1 MFVQKTIPCLIVA
14 LGLCAPVWSA
24 QTEITAE
31 LALHLKFDN
40 DTKDASGGNLHGEPV
55 NNPAFVE
62 GVTGSHAL
70 ECAGDGSRIA
80 VEPSVALN
88 FGAQTDF
95 SVALWIK
102 TGGWTDDA
110 PILTNKAWKS
120 GKNSGWG
127 LFGTSEGA
135 RWKVNLGDSEKRV
148 DENGGVINDNQW
160 HQIAATF
167 DRDGLAT
174 LYQDG
179 ARIGKTKIAEIGS
192 LDTEFPTVIAQD
204 GTQNYA
210 HSFNST
216 FDDVAIWRRILDAN
230 EINDIYVA
238 GLDGKD
244 LATPKRRKASAPY
257 PKRQSVGIAI
267 DRALRWRGGLDAVA
281 HDIYFGTNP
290 EAVANAT
297 KGSKEYRTTLE
308 FPLYRPEAMQMGT
321 RYYWRIDTHEPDKKI
336 IAGEVWAFTTK
347 RKPVGQWVFNSN
359 GIDGQTVKDLRG
371 GADATVGGSAR
382 LTTNPDALVFDGRE
396 TSVRL
401 PNSIGKELAP
411 DALTAEAWVYVQKR
425 SDPGKP
431 RGIVGT
437 SPRTGW
443 RLGYNDARFEFTL
456 KSQGGSCTLQSQTEY
471 ITERWYHLTATYD
484 GSTARLYVDG
494 NLESTN
500 DRPSGA
506 INVSLAPI
514 EFGAGY
520 LNGRLNEV
528 RLYDRVLSKV
538 EIERSF
544 QAKEASFPKPSHP
557 AFGPYLQFVTHDS
570 AVIRW
575 RTDTPTAT
583 LIEYGEGDFLKERI
597 EDPTP
602 KTEHSVTLNGLKSKV
617 LYQYVIKTVQG
628 DSVSLSPVYECDNF
642 FNYSLPPVPD
652 RPSPYPADALSEP
665 YAKLAQRII
674 NEAGVNRGHCL
685 VLGAG
690 RGRLAYELARQSD
703 LHILGVETDESA
715 VADARHALKQAGLYG
730 PRVTVRLVESLS
742 DLPLSPRFANL
753 IVSERMIAEGGGV
766 GTVNEVLRL
775 LRPSGGVAYIGT
787 LDETRLMRAD
797 ITTWLG
803 SETTPHT
810 IEQVDGGLWLKMT
823 RGVLPGSGEWS
834 HQYGRPDNA
843 ANGGETLQ
851 GATATGELEV
861 QWIGRPGPRAMVD
874 RNPRKPAPLS
884 LNGRL
889 FTQGLHRLIAQDAYN
904 GAILWSLEIPAAERF
919 NMPRDCSNWC
929 LDSEYL
935 YAAIRD
941 DCWRLNAQTGELV
954 AVHDVVTEGG
964 AADVEYNWGYIARSG
979 DKLYGSATRRGA
991 SYDNFRGGSS
1001 EGWYD
1006 ATTGPVTYKVC
1017 SDSLF
1022 AMDPATGE
1030 TVWRYMD
1037 GVILNSTITIARGRV
1052 YFIECQDPKIM
1063 AGTSR
1068 RIGTPE
1074 LWNDQFMVAL
1084 DKKTGKVLWKRPL
1097 DTEDGTIVFYLLCTG
1112 QTLLIGS
1119 SSVSYHVYAFDAED
1133 GAPKWHQEH
1142 KWISNNHGQHMQH
1155 PAIVGDTVY
1164 LRPQGYKIA
1173 DGSLVTKNMPPHEG
1187 GCATFAGTSGA
1198 LIYRGKSGNISMW
1211 DVKTEEVSFW
1221 TSIRPGCWLSTIPAG
1236 GMVLSP
1242 EGGGGCSCGGW
1253 LETSLGFAR
1262 NVIESEA
1269 K

>member
-1 MFVQKTIPCLIVA
+1 M
-14 LGLCAPVWSA
+14 
-24 QTEITAE
+24 
-31 LALHLKFDN
+31 
-40 DTKDASGGNLHGEPV
+40 
-55 NNPAFVE
+55 
-62 GVTGSHAL
+62 
-70 ECAGDGSRIA
+70 
-80 VEPSVALN
+80 
-88 FGAQTDF
+88 
-95 SVALWIK
+95 
-102 TGGWTDDA
+102 
-110 PILTNKAWKS
+110 
-120 GKNSGWG
+120 
-127 LFGTSEGA
+127 
-135 RWKVNLGDSEKRV
+135 NLGDGEKRA
-148 DENGGVINDNQW
+148 DENGGVINDNEW
-160 HQIAATF
+160 HQIAVTF

-179 ARIGKTKIAEIGS
+179 ARIGKKKIAEIGS
-192 LDTEFPTVIAQD
+192 LDTEFPTVLAQD
-204 GTQNYA
+204 GTQKYPHA
-210 HSFNST
+210 FNGA
-216 FDDVAIWRRILDAN
+216 FDDVAVWRRILDAN

-244 LATPKRRKASAPY
+244 LTTPKRRKASAPY

-267 DRALRWRGGLDAVA
+267 DHALRWRGGLDAVA
-281 HDIYFGTNP
+281 HDIYFGTDP

-297 KGSKEYRTTLE
+297 KESKEYRTTLE

-321 RYYWRIDTHEPDKKI
+321 RYYWRIDTHEPDAKI
-336 IAGEVWAFTTK
+336 VAGEVWAFTTK
-347 RKPVGQWVFNSN
+347 RKPVGQWVFDSD

-371 GADATVGGSAR
+371 DANGTIVGDVRLESKPGA
-382 LTTNPDALVFDGRE
+382 LLFDGRE
-396 TSVRL
+396 TSVQL
-401 PNSIGKELAP
+401 PNSIGEKLAP

-425 SDPGKP
+425 SEPGMQC
-431 RGIVGT
+431 GIVGT
-437 SPRTGW
+437 SRKYSSRSRGW
-443 RLGYNDARFEFTL
+443 QLGYNDARFEFTL
-456 KSQGGSCTLQSQTEY
+456 DTQGGSYTLQSQTEY

-506 INVSLAPI
+506 IEMPPSHAPHI
-514 EFGAGY
+514 FCVGNGFGNPMP

-528 RLYDRVLSKV
+528 RLYDRVLSQV

-544 QAKEASFPKPSHP
+544 QAKEAIFPVPAHP
-557 AFGPYLQFVTHDS
+557 AFGPYLQFVAQDT

-575 RTDTPTAT
+575 KTDALSPTI
-583 LIEYGEGDFLKERI
+583 LEYGEGDLLKERI

-602 KTEHSVTLNGLKSKV
+602 KTEHSVTLSGLKSKV
-617 LYQYVIKTVQG
+617 LYQYVIKTIDDG
-628 DSVSLSPVYECDNF
+628 WLTLSPVYECDNF

-652 RPSPYPADALSEP
+652 RPSPYPADALSGQ
-665 YAKLAQRII
+665 YARLAQRILD
-674 NEAGVNRGHCL
+674 EAGVNRGHCL

-690 RGRLAYELARQSD
+690 RGRLAYELARRSD
-703 LHILGVETDESA
+703 LHVLGVETDEAA

-730 PRVTVRLVESLS
+730 PRVTVRLVKSLS

-753 IVSERMIAEGGGV
+753 IVSDRMIAEGGGV
-766 GTVNEVLRL
+766 GTVQEVLRV

-787 LDETRLMRAD
+787 LDEARLMRAD

-823 RGVLPGSGEWS
+823 RGQLPGSGEWS

-851 GATATGELEV
+851 GATATGDLEV
-861 QWIGRPGPRAMVD
+861 QWIGRPEPRAMVD

-929 LDSEYL
+929 LDSDYL

-941 DCWRLNAQTGELV
+941 GCWRLNAQTGELV
-954 AVHDVVTEGG
+954 AVHNVVTEGG
-964 AADVEYNWGYIARSG
+964 AADVDYNWGYVARSG

-1030 TVWRYMD
+1030 TIWRYTD
-1037 GVILNSTITIARGRV
+1037 GVILNSTITIARGRM
-1052 YFIECQDPKIM
+1052 YFIECQDPKVK
-1063 AGTSR
+1063 ASASR
-1068 RIGTPE
+1068 RTGAPE

-1084 DKKTGKVLWKRPL
+1084 DKETGEVLWKRPL
-1097 DTEDGTIVFYLLCTG
+1097 DTEDGTIVFYLLYTN

-1142 KWISNNHGQHMQH
+1142 KWISDNHGQHMQH

-1211 DVKTEEVSFW
+1211 DVKTENVSFW
-1221 TSIRPGCWLSTIPAG
+1221 NSIRPGCWLSTIPAG

-1253 LETSLGFAR
+1253 LETSVGFAR